1 MAAKSVTHILR
12 DPEVLPRNR
21 AWVFGVTWRP
31 IAIGIAFTLGAW
43 LLFAPLYIGTAIL
56 ILDTRSRFLDY
67 QRFKGKRFTEKLA
80 REMGKSWCGR
90 GVAETIWPQAVPY
103 YRSQGYRMWHIFPD
117 GFPLVFL
124 DLRFIKSVLG
134 IGK

>member
-1 MAAKSVTHILR
+1 M
-12 DPEVLPRNR
+12 
-21 AWVFGVTWRP
+21 GVTWRP
-31 IAIGIAFTLGAW
+31 LAICLAFTLGAW
-43 LLFAPLYIGTAIL
+43 FVFAPLYIGTVIL
-56 ILDTRSRFLDY
+56 LLDTRSRYLDFV
-67 QRFKGKRFTEKLA
+67 RFRDKRFTEKLA

-90 GVAETIWPQAVPY
+90 GVAETIWPEAVAY
-103 YRSQGYRMWHIFPD
+103 YRAQGYKAWYIFPD